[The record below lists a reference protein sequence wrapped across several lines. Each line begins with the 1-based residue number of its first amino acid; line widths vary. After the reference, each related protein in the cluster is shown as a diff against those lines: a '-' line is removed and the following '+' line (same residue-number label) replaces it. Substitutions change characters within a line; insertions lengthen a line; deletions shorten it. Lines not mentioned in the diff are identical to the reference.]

1 MSTEEVIMK
10 DRISR
15 VLDLATR
22 AGLECEVYGESTER
36 FQVEVYRGK
45 VETMDRSS
53 DEGIGIRLVTGGRM
67 GYAFTNGTDMESI
80 EFTFEEAKNNAI
92 CSTVEDV
99 DVLADDPGD
108 PIQEGS
114 PAFFLDEGDSAGK
127 IEKVIEMEQAAI
139 DFDGTIVNTE
149 GVSYSEV
156 SGEVFI
162 ASTRGF
168 QRSGKR
174 GLCSCSMAAVAKK
187 GGEIRSGWYYCQSPD
202 VRLLDFNATG
212 LESAKRAFSLL
223 DSRPMP
229 TGRYPVIFD
238 ASAFVDIIYFLE
250 QALSGEMVVKG
261 TTVLAGKLG
270 KKVAADILTLTDD
283 PMLEG
288 GCFNARFDD
297 EGVARNTYSL
307 IAGGILRGFLH
318 NSWTARK
325 SGHPNSANA
334 VRGSYKDLPSPG
346 ASNLFVQPGGRT
358 LDEMLADTD
367 RGIYIQS
374 VMGMHTADPISG
386 DFSVGIAGLGIE
398 AGKRSGAVSE
408 MTISGNVL
416 DLLGGVVEVGREIV
430 FIGTYGAPPVLIEGL
445 SVSGT

>member
-1 MSTEEVIMK
+1 MK

-15 VLDLATR
+15 VLDLAART
-22 AGLECEVYGESTER
+22 GFECEVYGESIER

-45 VETMDRSS
+45 VETIDRSS
-53 DEGIGIRLVTGGRM
+53 DEGMGIRLVTGGRM

-80 EFTFEEAKNNAI
+80 EFAFEEAKNNAI
-92 CSTVEDV
+92 CSTLEDI

-108 PIQEGS
+108 PIPDGPVS
-114 PAFFLDEGDSAGK
+114 FFLDKGNSADK
-127 IEKVIEMEQAAI
+127 TEKVIEMEQAAM

-149 GVSYSEV
+149 GAGYSEV

-168 QRSGKR
+168 ERSEKR
-174 GLCSCSMAAVAKK
+174 GLCSCSMSAVAKK
-187 GGEIRSGWYYCQSPD
+187 GSEIRSGWHYCQSPD

-212 LESAKRAFSLL
+212 VESAKRAFSLL

-238 ASAFVDIIYFLE
+238 GSAFVDIIYFLE

-270 KKVAADILTLTDD
+270 RKIAADILTLTDD
-283 PMLEG
+283 PILEG

-297 EGVARNTYSL
+297 EGVARNTYRL
-307 IAGGILRGFLH
+307 IEGGVLSGFLH

-346 ASNLFVQPGGRT
+346 ASNLFVQPGDRT

-398 AGKRSGAVSE
+398 GGKRSGAVSE
-408 MTISGNVL
+408 MTISGNIL